1 MLAVIKNII
10 KIYFAY
16 VHLVHSFIFLINFV
30 IIFFFLQKRR
40 KELEES
46 AVNDGLI
53 LAKSSLNINLL
64 PETEEDRNMAAL
76 LALRPSR
83 TIEEKQSA
91 VRSKIINSPA
101 LPSSKGLLT
110 SFGGLKKEESL
121 SKAAPLTRNSLG
133 IAIKRSKPNEKS
145 DCSETKHIEN
155 EKEELVSKDKL
166 NNGTE
171 SETKKNE
178 NKVTLVCDYSSSGE
192 NSD

>member
-1 MLAVIKNII
+1 
-10 KIYFAY
+10 
-16 VHLVHSFIFLINFV
+16 
-30 IIFFFLQKRR
+30 
-40 KELEES
+40 
-46 AVNDGLI
+46 
-53 LAKSSLNINLL
+53 
-64 PETEEDRNMAAL
+64 MAAL

-121 SKAAPLTRNSLG
+121 SKASPLTRNSLG
-133 IAIKRSKPNEKS
+133 ITIKRSKPNEKS

-171 SETKKNE
+171 SETTKNE
-178 NKVTLVCDYSSSGE
+178 NKVSLVCDYSSSGE